1 MTLILQRRRG
11 GSLPTTLERLARV
24 FRDRSSFFRQFQ
36 ASTALGRGSAALIAL
51 IALGLDAFVV
61 LSNSEY
67 AESLL
72 LTDPGRI
79 MLAVSIVLQ
88 IVGITWAIWL
98 FRSHI

>member
-1 MTLILQRRRG
+1 
-11 GSLPTTLERLARV
+11 
-24 FRDRSSFFRQFQ
+24 
-36 ASTALGRGSAALIAL
+36 
-51 IALGLDAFVV
+51 V